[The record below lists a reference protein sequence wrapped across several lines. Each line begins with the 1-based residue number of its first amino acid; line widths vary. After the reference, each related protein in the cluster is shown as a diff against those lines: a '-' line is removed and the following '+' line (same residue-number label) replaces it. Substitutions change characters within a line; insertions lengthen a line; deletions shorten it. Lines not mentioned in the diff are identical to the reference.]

1 MALVSLSPGQH
12 VIALAAADKDGNTAT
27 ASIDVDAGR
36 KTCLPLVALGQNA
49 ARVQPWLVSGTDGV
63 YHTHALRIRYT
74 PRDEKRHMR
83 TNVVLDES
91 LIEKAKTLSGIK
103 TTRAV
108 IDEALRLLIRLH
120 AQSQVRD
127 LRGHILWEGDLA
139 VLREARAS
147 TDNVS
152 SAGPAS
158 HLVIE
163 PQLYSRIEQAADEHK
178 IGIDRIL
185 SDALRRYLW
194 ELDRRKISEE
204 SQVYRER
211 HAELK
216 EQYLGQYIAMHDGDV
231 VDHDSDFGALRHR
244 VRQQFRQT
252 PVMITLVE
260 EDSCCSTAQPHS
272 LMFGRDGV
280 PSGMSGCTRYHCQPG
295 EIAVQCRH
303 DDLMPVR

>member
-1 MALVSLSPGQH
+1 
-12 VIALAAADKDGNTAT
+12 
-27 ASIDVDAGR
+27 
-36 KTCLPLVALGQNA
+36 
-49 ARVQPWLVSGTDGV
+49 
-63 YHTHALRIRYT
+63 
-74 PRDEKRHMR
+74 MR

-91 LIEKAKTLSGIK
+91 RVERAKSLTGIK

-108 IDEALRLLIRLH
+108 IDEALRRLI
-120 AQSQVRD
+120 QSREQDQVRT
-127 LRGHILWEGDLA
+127 LRGESDLA
-139 VLREARAS
+139 VLRETHAGHDVS
-147 TDNVS
+147 TE
-152 SAGPAS
+152 GPVS

-178 IGIDRIL
+178 IGIGRIL

-231 VDHDSDFGALRHR
+231 VDHDSDCGALRHR

-252 PVMITLVE
+252 PVMITRVE
-260 EDSCCSTAQPHS
+260 DAAEQPITRHGFRMEAAQP
-272 LMFGRDGV
+272 
-280 PSGMSGCTRYHCQPG
+280 
-295 EIAVQCRH
+295 
-303 DDLMPVR
+303 